1 MEFISRFFA
10 LLFLIVLLP
19 IITLISLLSLIFQ
32 GQPVFFKQERVGYK
46 YKTFNIYKFRSME
59 KNSGDLITQAKDSR
73 VTTFGKILRKTK
85 TDEIPQ
91 IINILKG
98 EMRFV
103 GPRPEVPEFVERNN
117 FKFLQKI
124 KPGISD
130 FSSIIFRDETKI
142 LKRIGGDNPY
152 AKLLPIKLQLADY
165 YSRKKSFLLDL
176 RLVIITIISIIFP
189 EFASR
194 FFLLP
199 SLIIDIPSIKGF
211 LNRYLYY

>member
-1 MEFISRFFA
+1 MVE
-10 LLFLIVLLP
+10 
-19 IITLISLLSLIFQ
+19 
-32 GQPVFFKQERVGYK
+32 
-46 YKTFNIYKFRSME
+46 
-59 KNSGDLITQAKDSR
+59 NSGDLITKSNDNR
-73 VTTFGKILRKTK
+73 VTIIGGILRKTK
-85 TDEIPQ
+85 IDEIPQ
-91 IINILKG
+91 LINIIRG

-130 FSSIIFRDETKI
+130 FASIIFRDETKI

-165 YSRKKSFLLDL
+165 YSRKKSFLLDF
-176 RLVIITIISIIFP
+176 RLVVVTIISIIFP
-189 EFASR
+189 KFSSR

>member
-1 MEFISRFFA
+1 MELLSRLIAFSILILLSPIIFFIS
-10 LLFLIVLLP
+10 
-19 IITLISLLSLIFQ
+19 LISLLFQ
-32 GQPVFFKQERVGYK
+32 GSPILYKQERVGYK
-46 YKTFNIYKFRSME
+46 YKSFNIYKFRTMVE
-59 KNSGDLITQAKDSR
+59 NSGDLITKSNDNR
-73 VTTFGKILRKTK
+73 VTIIGGILRKTK
-85 TDEIPQ
+85 IDEIPQ
-91 IINILKG
+91 LINIIRG

-117 FKFLQKI
+117 FKFLKKI

-130 FSSIIFRDETKI
+130 FASIIFRDETK
-142 LKRIGGDNPY
+142 LLQRIGGDNPY

-176 RLVIITIISIIFP
+176 RLVVITIISIIFP
-189 EFASR
+189 KFASR
-194 FFLLP
+194 FLLLP

>member
-1 MEFISRFFA
+1 
-10 LLFLIVLLP
+10 
-19 IITLISLLSLIFQ
+19 
-32 GQPVFFKQERVGYK
+32 
-46 YKTFNIYKFRSME
+46 
-59 KNSGDLITQAKDSR
+59 
-73 VTTFGKILRKTK
+73 
-85 TDEIPQ
+85 
-91 IINILKG
+91 
-98 EMRFV
+98 MRFV

-130 FSSIIFRDETKI
+130 FASIIFRDETKI